1 MFKHISMQS
10 NWLNSWCLDARPWT
24 GVWSL
29 STGCSNPA
37 WQSVLVSLFCEWFRF
52 LSKWWNGLNENLVL
66 SNDLRTWATN
76 QKFRF
81 LQQNPLRSV
90 IFFFMLIMLGM
101 DSAMGGLECVIT
113 GIMDEYQGFF
123 QKRRISRSHHIC
135 ALRIQ
140 EYTNLTWIFREVFT
154 GFIVFS
160 SYAVAITCV
169 TPVKEQ
175 KK

>member
-1 MFKHISMQS
+1 MGIFTEITVY
-10 NWLNSWCLDARPWT
+10 LNLTVP
-24 GVWSL
+24 
-29 STGCSNPA
+29 
-37 WQSVLVSLFCEWFRF
+37 
-52 LSKWWNGLNENLVL
+52 
-66 SNDLRTWATN
+66 
-76 QKFRF
+76 
-81 LQQNPLRSV
+81 PLRSV

-123 QKRRISRSHHIC
+123 QKRRISRSHHIS

-140 EYTNLTWIFREVFT
+140 EYTIPTKIFREVFT

-169 TPVKEQ
+169 TPVKRN
-175 KK
+175 KKQNQNQRNLNKGRFLHLQPVGNVRSRPLPPRHSLRRGHRSQLVLWTQVGIANALCVVPCQ